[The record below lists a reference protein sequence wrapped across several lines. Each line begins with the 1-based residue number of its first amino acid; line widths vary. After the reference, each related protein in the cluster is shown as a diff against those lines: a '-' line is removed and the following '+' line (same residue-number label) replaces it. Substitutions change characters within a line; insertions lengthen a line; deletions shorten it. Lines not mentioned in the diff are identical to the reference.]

1 MWFIWNKS
9 LINDIW
15 ERIQGARTLGSYMD
29 GHTIYLLL
37 KDNWEHLRPEI
48 KLLGD
53 RFYWIFTFKFLEKR
67 GLHNSLTASLS
78 SSITFGS
85 AGFWVERREK
95 LHGER
100 GKKSTHSKNK
110 EPLMNS
116 TCIHVCP
123 VVSACEPSP
132 HLWKKSK
139 CSLGNTVTLVMV
151 EILTKYL
158 KLHKIICGIIIQIYC
173 CRA

>member
-1 MWFIWNKS
+1 MVFERESRGLGHLAAIWMVPLFI
-9 LINDIW
+9 
-15 ERIQGARTLGSYMD
+15 YCM
-29 GHTIYLLL
+29 L
-37 KDNWEHLRPEI
+37 KDNWEHLCPEI
-48 KLLGD
+48 KALED
-53 RFYWIFTFKFLEKR
+53 RFYWMFTFYRK
-67 GLHNSLTASLS
+67 GGCTTPWQPPLS
-78 SSITFGS
+78 SSIAFGS
-85 AGFWVERREK
+85 AGFWVERGEK

-132 HLWKKSK
+132 HWKKSK

-158 KLHKIICGIIIQIYC
+158 KLHKIICGIII
-173 CRA
+173 

>member
-9 LINDIW
+9 LINGIR
-15 ERIQGARTLGSYMD
+15 ERIQGARTLGSYMN
-29 GHTIYLLL
+29 GSTIYLLL
-37 KDNWEHLRPEI
+37 KDNWEHLCPEI
-48 KLLGD
+48 KVLED
-53 RFYWIFTFKFLEKR
+53 RFYWMFTFYRK
-67 GLHNSLTASLS
+67 GGCTTPWQPPLS
-78 SSITFGS
+78 SSIAFGS

-100 GKKSTHSKNK
+100 GKKSTPSKNK

-132 HLWKKSK
+132 HWKKSK

-158 KLHKIICGIIIQIYC
+158 KLHKIICGIII
-173 CRA
+173 